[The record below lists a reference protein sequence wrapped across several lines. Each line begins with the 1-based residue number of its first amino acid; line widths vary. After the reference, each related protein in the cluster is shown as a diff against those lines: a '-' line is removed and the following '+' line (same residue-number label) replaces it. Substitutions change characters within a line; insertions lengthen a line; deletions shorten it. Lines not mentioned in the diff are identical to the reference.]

1 MTCRACDSAASA
13 EALPAERG
21 ESPLRKL
28 CHRRNPATR
37 KASHVATSRHAVRR
51 TMERSDPVNCAN
63 RRQVDI
69 SFTEASG

>member
-1 MTCRACDSAASA
+1 
-13 EALPAERG
+13 
-21 ESPLRKL
+21 
-28 CHRRNPATR
+28 
-37 KASHVATSRHAVRR
+37 VATSRHAVRR

>member
-1 MTCRACDSAASA
+1 MTCRACASAASG
-13 EALPAERG
+13 EAIPAECG
-21 ESPLRKL
+21 ETPLRKL

-37 KASHVATSRHAVRR
+37 KASQVATSRNAVRR

-69 SFTEASG
+69 SFTQASG